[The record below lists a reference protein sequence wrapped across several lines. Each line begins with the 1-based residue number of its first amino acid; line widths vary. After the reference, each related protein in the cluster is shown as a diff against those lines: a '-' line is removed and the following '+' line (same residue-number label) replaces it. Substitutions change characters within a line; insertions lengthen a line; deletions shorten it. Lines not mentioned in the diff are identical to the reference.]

1 MNNIF
6 GFFIGSSALS
16 LLGIEVF
23 HITLPL
29 LVLALGFSP
38 IEVSWCI
45 FSFFLPVII
54 VKVASSTFIE
64 KGSKIKTLK
73 IGEFGR
79 LFIAFSLALILFLSK
94 ELNLV
99 FIVSISFFFGVFTV
113 FTEVAEP
120 VVLKSLLNNKQ
131 STSALSTYEI
141 RTRSVQLLAPVLCG
155 FLISIN
161 LFTPYLIVG
170 IISIFSLFLLSKIKI
185 QESLSKDKNKIY
197 LKDDV
202 SYAIKWLKNN
212 KLFSLMI
219 MLTSINNLL
228 HPVLYLSVIFSLSEK
243 NAGFE
248 VTGLILSGLGVG
260 GIVGSLMSKKLI
272 DNIPLRTIV
281 LYVNIFRVAI
291 FSGFIIIDSPIGIF
305 SLFVL
310 KAILGGVWNVSYN
323 IFTIKEMPLELAARI
338 SAISGTLIKLS
349 AGAGSLGAGYMLSL
363 MGIETTIIVLVIFTL
378 FMLLCSFMYKDE
390 YTRFERECLK

>member
-1 MNNIF
+1 
-6 GFFIGSSALS
+6 
-16 LLGIEVF
+16 
-23 HITLPL
+23 
-29 LVLALGFSP
+29 
-38 IEVSWCI
+38 
-45 FSFFLPVII
+45 
-54 VKVASSTFIE
+54 
-64 KGSKIKTLK
+64 
-73 IGEFGR
+73 
-79 LFIAFSLALILFLSK
+79 
-94 ELNLV
+94 
-99 FIVSISFFFGVFTV
+99 
-113 FTEVAEP
+113 
-120 VVLKSLLNNKQ
+120 
-131 STSALSTYEI
+131 
-141 RTRSVQLLAPVLCG
+141 
-155 FLISIN
+155 
-161 LFTPYLIVG
+161 
-170 IISIFSLFLLSKIKI
+170 
-185 QESLSKDKNKIY
+185 
-197 LKDDV
+197 
-202 SYAIKWLKNN
+202 
-212 KLFSLMI
+212 
-219 MLTSINNLL
+219 TSINNLL

-378 FMLLCSFMYKDE
+378 F
-390 YTRFERECLK
+390 